1 MDKLNFSRKAPWLPI
16 IIMCVLF
23 MAPCTV
29 VHADSLP
36 SLSLY
41 GIKESTLLFPE
52 KVQGKV
58 YAVLQGGQF
67 IMHEKKHLICRE
79 TEINGEPA
87 SVAKYKLASGTK
99 ISITRYRL
107 KNKNYFVSSMTILSR

>member
-1 MDKLNFSRKAPWLPI
+1 MLICMLLLS
-16 IIMCVLF
+16 
-23 MAPCTV
+23 PCTV

-36 SLSLY
+36 SLALY
-41 GIKESTLLFPE
+41 GIKESALLFPE

-58 YAVLQGGQF
+58 YAVMQGGQF

-87 SVAKYKLASGTK
+87 SVAKYTLVAGTK
-99 ISITRYRL
+99 ISVTRYRL
-107 KNKNYFVSSMTILSR
+107 KNKTYYVSSMTILSR